1 MILTSLLLIE
11 AVVSVG
17 FRVEL
22 KRESAGNV
30 NFERG
35 FILFI
40 LLVSELCNE
49 FLSVAFEF
57 DAYLDEQGI
66 GKFQLL
72 PVFLL
77 VGVLY
82 VEAREVN
89 SSGSY
94 VPRCS
99 FERVEAIPQ
108 ALLAVS
114 VQAQLNVGKA
124 LIE

>member
-40 LLVSELCNE
+40 LFVSKLCNE

-57 DAYLDEQGI
+57 YAYLHEQGI
-66 GKFQLL
+66 GKLQLL
-72 PVFLL
+72 SVFLL

-82 VEAREVN
+82 VEAREVD

-94 VPRCS
+94 VPRSS

-114 VQAQLNVGKA
+114 VQALLNVGKA